1 MTAVLILMV
10 IFAGIIGIVY
20 VDNTTKRGRA
30 LPPGGRPALPE
41 PAAAPALPAPIP
53 DAAETLALRLPEPAR
68 AQVWSLLCRV
78 ADALAH
84 DDNDARTTF
93 LLTQTRA
100 DYLPETLL
108 AYLQLTPEARGV
120 LLRQGQPAEVLL
132 QEQLTL
138 LDDGVREAVRRDHAA
153 ADRLL
158 TQGRFLRER
167 FGARASE
174 WQLPDQQG

>member
-10 IFAGIIGIVY
+10 IFAGVMGIVY

-30 LPPGGRPALPE
+30 LPPGGRPARPE
-41 PAAAPALPAPIP
+41 PGAAPALPAPIP

-68 AQVWSLLCRV
+68 AQAWALLCRV
-78 ADALAH
+78 ADALGAEGS
-84 DDNDARTTF
+84 DARTSF
-93 LLTQTRA
+93 LLTQTREH
-100 DYLPETLL
+100 YLPETLR
-108 AYLQLTPEARGV
+108 AYLHLTPEARGT

-132 QEQLTL
+132 HEQLTL

-167 FGARASE
+167 FGSE
-174 WQLPDQQG
+174 GHELRLPGGEP